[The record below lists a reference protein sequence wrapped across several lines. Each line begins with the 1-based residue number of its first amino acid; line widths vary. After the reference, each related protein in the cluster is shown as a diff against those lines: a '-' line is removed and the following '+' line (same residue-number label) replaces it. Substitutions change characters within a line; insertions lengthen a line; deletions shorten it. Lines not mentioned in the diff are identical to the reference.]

1 MDLDRGSDGSAA
13 RGALRRRWSAPDGR
27 PRHLGEQPQRP
38 SFTERISERLA
49 QLGFELAT
57 PVGLKRDTGY
67 RFTRGDQVVD
77 VLGPDGVGAR
87 QPRTIG
93 NLVTIQVE
101 GGTQALARTEV
112 VRVRLEGEETEI
124 RCPSLLGA
132 ILLKA
137 RSVTKKDRERDRE
150 DLLRLLTCVQD
161 PQAMRDQLKDT
172 ECRWLSRA
180 DATLAFDPDLPTSS
194 PRNRSASRAPR
205 VACSLARAAGS
216 RRPSLDRGPASSPAT
231 AGVSRR

>member
-1 MDLDRGSDGSAA
+1 MGELEGEWTLIGGLMVQLHVARYGAGGVRPTDDLDILANSRK
-13 RGALRRRWSAPDGR
+13 
-27 PRHLGEQPQRP
+27 RP

-180 DATLAFDPDLPTSS
+180 EATLAFDDPDLPDLFTEEQI
-194 PRNRSASRAPR
+194 R
-205 VACSLARAAGS
+205 LARTTCRLLAGPS
-216 RRPSLDRGPASSPAT
+216 RRKSSAQP
-231 AGVSRR
+231 